1 MKTEVKKIDGI
12 KRELSVE
19 VSGGIVKEKFDSA
32 FQRIAKEAKV
42 PGFRVGH
49 APRDILEKHF
59 SSQAKELALKELL
72 PEVYKQAIEKETL
85 DAVDLPE
92 LSDIKLERDT
102 LFFRAKVEVTPEIK
116 LKDYKGVKVDYKKVQ
131 VIPDELKRHLDALK
145 ESKKVTVIDDNFTR
159 SLGYPDVKSLEGSIE
174 KQLFLQKENQERQRI
189 EDGILEAVARDL
201 DFQLPQSLVKRD
213 LEELLRQANME
224 LALRGIPKEE
234 IEGQEKQLRER
245 LEPQA
250 KKRVKVYLVLS
261 AIAKKE
267 NIPQGQDMSRDVLGF
282 LLSQAHWQE
291 AV

>member
-12 KRELSVE
+12 KREISVE
-19 VSGGIVKEKFDSA
+19 VSGGIVKEKFDLA

-72 PEVYKQAIEKETL
+72 PEAYKQAIEKETL

-116 LKDYKGVKVDYKKVQ
+116 LKDYKGVKVNYKKVE
-131 VIPDELKRHLDALK
+131 VSPDELKRHLDALK

-159 SLGYPDVKSLEGSIE
+159 SLGYPNVKSLEDSIE

-189 EDGILEAVARDL
+189 EDGILEAVTRDL

-224 LALRGIPKEE
+224 LALRGAPKEE

-282 LLSQAHWQE
+282 LLSEAHWQE
-291 AV
+291 AS